1 MTVFLIIGLLLNR
14 RFGSRILF
22 NTDIISSLCFIG
34 SFSLFLPLPLQLYLS
49 YIAIVFYSVLF
60 LYSFIFRY
68 ITSHPFS
75 HLLTLFLCILFRRRN
90 PYPGYRNMSTNTS
103 VLIISN
109 DLAIIRMFLC
119 QLADYRFIPAL
130 RECQC
135 CFGTISHKF
144 NCIFITSIHKNLLF
158 VLFVC
163 CLISL
168 CSLFVRLH
176 LKGHFSEFARS
187 SITSEMYFSR
197 SSFEVHSGIMYQTF
211 KNSEI
216 SEYSPAYIVSL
227 NSFRARIALQNLFA
241 RVIVSTNSEYQQLNL
256 FCDGHRF
263 IGTCLADCWENFI
276 HNP

>member
-1 MTVFLIIGLLLNR
+1 M
-14 RFGSRILF
+14 
-22 NTDIISSLCFIG
+22 
-34 SFSLFLPLPLQLYLS
+34 
-49 YIAIVFYSVLF
+49 
-60 LYSFIFRY
+60 
-68 ITSHPFS
+68 
-75 HLLTLFLCILFRRRN
+75 
-90 PYPGYRNMSTNTS
+90 
-103 VLIISN
+103 
-109 DLAIIRMFLC
+109 
-119 QLADYRFIPAL
+119 
-130 RECQC
+130 
-135 CFGTISHKF
+135 
-144 NCIFITSIHKNLLF
+144 
-158 VLFVC
+158 FVC

-263 IGTCLADCWENFI
+263 IGTCLSDCWKNFI